1 MNFLVHVTIWL
12 SSLDINRMIFFTSSS
27 SLKFRISVIN
37 LLKKRS
43 LSALYNL
50 QFTRNMKRERENM
63 NDMSSLVADRIELA
77 RNTVYALMPTG
88 THGENGLSPVAIHKL
103 IMTFVL
109 PRMPHGLD
117 SVILKQKDVQSLDS
131 QYSKILRNL
140 LFSLREKVAKEAV
153 YLLFGLLP
161 IETEIHVRVP
171 TLYGAITSH
180 H

>member
-1 MNFLVHVTIWL
+1 
-12 SSLDINRMIFFTSSS
+12 
-27 SLKFRISVIN
+27 
-37 LLKKRS
+37 
-43 LSALYNL
+43 
-50 QFTRNMKRERENM
+50 
-63 NDMSSLVADRIELA
+63 
-77 RNTVYALMPTG
+77 
-88 THGENGLSPVAIHKL
+88 
-103 IMTFVL
+103 MTFVL

-131 QYSKILRNL
+131 QYSKILRKL
-140 LFSLREKVAKEAV
+140 LSLREKVAKEAV